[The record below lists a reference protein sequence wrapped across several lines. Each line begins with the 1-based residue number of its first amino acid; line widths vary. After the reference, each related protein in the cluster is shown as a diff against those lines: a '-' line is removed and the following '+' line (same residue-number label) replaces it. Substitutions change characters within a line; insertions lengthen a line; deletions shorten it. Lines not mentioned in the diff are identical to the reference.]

1 MLSNYLFLLSDK
13 LLRMALGLITNVL
26 LVAYLSPFDLGSW
39 NYVLSVAAIAG
50 AISIFSGLDV
60 VVIRELAQ
68 AGASERGR
76 IIGSV
81 VALRCLAGV
90 AATAGSFAF
99 VAWQDEWPLVRLI
112 LIVALSYFT
121 QVLHA
126 LDYFFQSQLVFKFSA
141 LVLNVTTTVGFIAKM
156 VLMWLHL
163 LNLDLLCW
171 ILVLESLL
179 VGAGYLWLVV
189 RNFEEIAPRAWRVD
203 TGLVWRYTHAGLA
216 LLASGLVS
224 VAIARISIFQ
234 IDRYF
239 DRTSVA
245 VFGLYAL
252 VFEGILLANYSLANA
267 YFPRII
273 VKQANPVV
281 YARDLRTLVKRQANL
296 WAVITGGFALVVL
309 AGRHSIEP
317 FISPVYRQSLTMILF
332 GLPVSALF
340 IANFYLLQ
348 FIIIPQGN
356 QRHQLARAL
365 LGMCVLLTA
374 NSVFFHDSSVVMVV
388 ASMALSQ
395 LVILGFTLFMFRK
408 KISELW
414 IAAKGLA

>member
-1 MLSNYLFLLSDK
+1 MLANYLYLLSDK
-13 LLRMALGLITNVL
+13 LLRMALGLITNIL

-39 NYVLSVAAIAG
+39 NYVLMVASIAG
-50 AISIFSGLDV
+50 AVSIYSGLDG

-76 IIGSV
+76 IVGSV
-81 VALRCLAGV
+81 MALRCLAG
-90 AATAGSFAF
+90 AAAAAGSVAF
-99 VAWQDEWPLVRLI
+99 VAWQGEWPLMQLI

-126 LDYFFQSQLVFKFSA
+126 LDYYFQSQLVVKFSA
-141 LVLNVTTTVGFIAKM
+141 LVLNVTTTVAFLAKM
-156 VLMWLHL
+156 LLMWLHL

-189 RNFEEIAPRAWRVD
+189 RNFEEIAPRTWRID
-203 TGLVWRYTHAGLA
+203 TGLVWRYVHGGLA

-234 IDRYF
+234 IDSNF
-239 DRTSVA
+239 DRASVA
-245 VFGLYAL
+245 VFGLYVL
-252 VFEGILLANYSLANA
+252 VFEGILLANYSLVNA
-267 YFPRII
+267 YFSRII
-273 VKQANPVV
+273 VKQATPAV
-281 YARDLRTLVKRQANL
+281 YARDLRTLVKRQAKL
-296 WAVITGGFALVVL
+296 WAVINGGFALVVL
-309 AGRHSIEP
+309 ASRHSIEP
-317 FISPVYRQSLTMILF
+317 FINPVYRQSLTMILF
-332 GLPVSALF
+332 GLPVTALF

-356 QRHQLARAL
+356 QSHQLVRAL
-365 LGMCVLLTA
+365 LGMCVLLAA
-374 NSVFFHDSSVVMVV
+374 NSVLFHDSTVIMVV

-395 LVILGFTLFMFRK
+395 LVILGFTLLMFRK
-408 KISELW
+408 KINELW
-414 IAAKGLA
+414 NAAKGLT

>member
-1 MLSNYLFLLSDK
+1 MLANYLFLLSDK

-39 NYVLSVAAIAG
+39 NYVLTVAVIAG
-50 AISIFSGLDV
+50 AVSIYSGLDV
-60 VVIRELAQ
+60 VLIRELAQ

-76 IIGSV
+76 IVGSV
-81 VALRCLAGV
+81 VALRCLSGA
-90 AATAGSFAF
+90 AATAGSVAF
-99 VAWQDEWPLVRLI
+99 VAWQGEWPLMRLI

-141 LVLNVTTTVGFIAKM
+141 LVLNATTTAGFIAKM
-156 VLMWLHL
+156 VLMWLNL

-179 VGAGYLWLVV
+179 LGAGYLWLVV
-189 RNFEEIAPRAWRVD
+189 RNFEEIAPRTWRVD
-203 TGLVWRYTHAGLA
+203 TGLVWRYMHAGLA

-234 IDRYF
+234 IDSYF
-239 DRTSVA
+239 DRVSVA
-245 VFGLYAL
+245 VFGLYVL

-273 VKQANPVV
+273 VKQATPAF
-281 YARDLRTLVKRQANL
+281 YARDLRMLLKRQIKL

-317 FISPVYRQSLTMILF
+317 LINPVYLQSLTMILF
-332 GLPVSALF
+332 GLPVTALF
-340 IANFYLLQ
+340 IVNFYLLQ

-356 QRHQLARAL
+356 QSHQLARAL
-365 LGMCVLLTA
+365 LGMCVLLA
-374 NSVFFHDSSVVMVV
+374 SNSVFFHDSTVVMVV

-408 KISELW
+408 KINELW
-414 IAAKGLA
+414 HAAKELA